1 MTQYVS
7 PVRMRIISGT
17 TMMTSVNG
25 QIDAIS
31 AEDDSVSLGI
41 FSLNVGVGRK
51 EFFRSLAWALQGE
64 EEKDEIVKQQCA
76 CE

>member
-1 MTQYVS
+1 MTQYIS
-7 PVRMRIISGT
+7 PVLMRIITGT
-17 TMMTSVNG
+17 TMMTSVNR

-31 AEDDSVSLGI
+31 AEDDSMTLGI

-64 EEKDEIVKQQCA
+64 EDKYEAV
-76 CE
+76 